1 MNQTERNTMISALT
15 LSKHNIDKAI
25 SMLYESD
32 SENES
37 KISEKIDSLI
47 LKDENHSQIIDSLE
61 TLTINDIKYII
72 NNKLVSNLLLGKKV
86 IIPNDKSETN
96 EWLIIGVNHDITNN
110 TIDLRSNIA
119 AITDKVFDNNSN
131 IYESSYIRKL
141 LNEEFLNGFSNDIK
155 SMMQYM
161 NVSSNGKTLSDKVK
175 LLSMSELGLEDYS
188 SDIVKGEGIPYP
200 YITHMI
206 KDKDGEYRTHMTRSR
221 YTSDSGDIWQV
232 GCVVGVYCNCCGCDR
247 AAAPVIRLG

>member
-25 SMLYESD
+25 SMLCESD

-141 LNEEFLNGFSNDIK
+141 LNEEFLNGFSDDIK

-175 LLSMSELGLEDYS
+175 LLSMSELGLDDYS
-188 SDIVKGEGIPYP
+188 SNIVKGEGTP
-200 YITHMI
+200 YIIPTHMI

-221 YTSDSGDIWQV
+221 YTGDSNGIWLIDNYGWV
-232 GCVVGVYCNCCGCDR
+232 GCSDYFYGR